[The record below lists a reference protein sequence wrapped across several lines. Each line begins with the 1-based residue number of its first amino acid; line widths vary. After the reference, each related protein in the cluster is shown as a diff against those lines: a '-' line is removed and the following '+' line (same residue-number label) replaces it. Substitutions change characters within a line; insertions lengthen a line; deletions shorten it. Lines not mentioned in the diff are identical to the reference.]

1 MLLGNISASK
11 QEGSWE
17 RRSRKTQGEPEH
29 SVLRRSLFVSQGG
42 SGEGKMRARGTTGSS
57 PALIAISEFTQ
68 QVGWKK
74 KTCDK
79 SDKSDRAITGVF
91 CRDIHWTLMFS
102 GLYQEDLSKEKW
114 SFAKI
119 HFKQNFCHSCHTLL
133 FSSPVLLG
141 KFAKKNNNKYLI
153 VCSFLCLYFLDPHQ
167 SGK

>member
-1 MLLGNISASK
+1 MGGLNLEGLIRGGPYFRNFTVSFLDNIGNISASK

-91 CRDIHWTLMFS
+91 CRDIH
-102 GLYQEDLSKEKW
+102 
-114 SFAKI
+114 
-119 HFKQNFCHSCHTLL
+119 
-133 FSSPVLLG
+133 
-141 KFAKKNNNKYLI
+141 
-153 VCSFLCLYFLDPHQ
+153 
-167 SGK
+167 